1 MKLYYDDGVSRRND
15 VRGSGLGLVP
25 MTPRVS
31 AAERLGQSLWDVAG
45 EGVRRHG
52 CRTEIGSRPIG
63 SLRRLRFSMAEAI

>member
-31 AAERLGQSLWDVAG
+31 AAERLGQSL
-45 EGVRRHG
+45 
-52 CRTEIGSRPIG
+52 
-63 SLRRLRFSMAEAI
+63 